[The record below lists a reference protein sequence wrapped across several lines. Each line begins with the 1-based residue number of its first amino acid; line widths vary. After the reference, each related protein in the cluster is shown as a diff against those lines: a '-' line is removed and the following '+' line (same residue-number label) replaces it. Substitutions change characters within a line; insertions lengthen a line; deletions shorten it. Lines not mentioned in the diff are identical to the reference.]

1 MLCKSQRYLS
11 IVGIAMYKLQPQA
24 EEGRG
29 ERRGEERGGG
39 GEEGGCMFRVIYL
52 WCKHR
57 FMVQAYGARIEHF
70 RVNMLL
76 WKYCWVLVSYIT

>member
-1 MLCKSQRYLS
+1 MLCKSRRYLS
-11 IVGIAMYKLQPQA
+11 IVGIAMYKLQPRA

-39 GEEGGCMFRVIYL
+39 GEEGGC
-52 WCKHR
+52 
-57 FMVQAYGARIEHF
+57 MVQAYGARIEHF